1 MGPRRGPECAIL
13 RAVTRFRR
21 TLGLMGVLSFSAC
34 GGRAHDTTT
43 ILPEPPTAT
52 EPAAPTHSAAIEALA
67 EPAARDAFCGW
78 VGASA
83 ASVAGR
89 AGQGLDCTQF
99 VERCRAAAATMNVA
113 APANGALGLL
123 GLPADLEGVLGCP
136 VPFETVDACLA
147 ELIEWSVARYPD
159 GPGCG
164 MAAPIEPPGLQDL
177 SQLPSCVVVAVD
189 CPALL
194 QQLLANRGSGG

>member
-1 MGPRRGPECAIL
+1 M
-13 RAVTRFRR
+13 
-21 TLGLMGVLSFSAC
+21 
-34 GGRAHDTTT
+34 
-43 ILPEPPTAT
+43 
-52 EPAAPTHSAAIEALA
+52 EPAAPTHSAALEALA

-89 AGQGLDCTQF
+89 AGQGLDCPQF
-99 VERCRAAAATMNVA
+99 VERCRAAAANTNLA
-113 APANGALGLL
+113 GPADSALGLL

-147 ELIEWSVARYPD
+147 ELIEWTVARYPD

-164 MAAPIEPPGLQDL
+164 MATPIQPPGLQDL

-189 CPALL
+189 CPELL
-194 QQLLANRGSGG
+194 QQLLANRGRGG